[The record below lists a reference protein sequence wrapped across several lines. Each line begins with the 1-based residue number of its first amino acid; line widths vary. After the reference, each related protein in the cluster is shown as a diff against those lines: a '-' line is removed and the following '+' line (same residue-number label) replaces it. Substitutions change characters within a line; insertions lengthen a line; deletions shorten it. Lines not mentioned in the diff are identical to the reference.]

1 MIKIILHRII
11 SVVWLTDFLSE
22 IWDLINPWW
31 WVMHLILSMKRQ
43 EIILSCLVWSLHWWL
58 LTSCSSTRG
67 EGMRGC
73 LSGIMAFIF
82 RRCSPL
88 TAWVTQIEP
97 ASWMFLPNCAK
108 SRVYLLTYVD
118 LLEKLNFS
126 FDCKCDLCAKIQL
139 FRWILKKYFFFRG
152 YYFFLRRLSCWVSD
166 KKLKLAKNK
175 PIKFFWI

>member
-1 MIKIILHRII
+1 MFKIILYRII

-22 IWDLINPWW
+22 IWNLINPWW

-43 EIILSCLVWSLHWWL
+43 EIILPCIVCSLHWWL

-73 LSGIMAFIF
+73 LSGVMAFIF

-88 TAWVTQIEP
+88 TAWVTQIELV
-97 ASWMFLPNCAK
+97 SWVFLPNCAK

-118 LLEKLNFS
+118 FLEKLNS
-126 FDCKCDLCAKIQL
+126 TFDCKCDLCAKIQL
-139 FRWILKKYFFFRG
+139 FRSILIVIYIDDSGKSYVQNLIQLVTTPIHDSRF
-152 YYFFLRRLSCWVSD
+152 V
-166 KKLKLAKNK
+166 KKL
-175 PIKFFWI
+175 